1 MQINL
6 TTLENIQMDVEL
18 MTVSRAELDMISL
31 A

>member
-18 MTVSRAELDMISL
+18 MTVPRAELDMISL

>member
-18 MTVSRAELDMISL
+18 MTVSRAELDIISL